1 MKKVKV
7 IIERGDDGFSAYT
20 IDKFEDFALFGFGD
34 SVEKTIDD
42 FNIAYGE
49 LKASLDNVPEL
60 QFDFR
65 YDVASFLDYFSGMLS
80 KSGLQKITGINQKQL
95 WHYAAGRSKP
105 RPETTRQI
113 QTRLHNFADELKR
126 IHFA

>member
-7 IIERGDDGFSAYT
+7 IIERGTDGFSAYT
-20 IDKFEDFALFGFGD
+20 VDKFDNFALFGFGD

-42 FNIAYGE
+42 FKIAYDE
-49 LKASLDNVPEL
+49 IKASLDNVPEL
-60 QFDFR
+60 QFEFC

-95 WHYAAGRSKP
+95 WHYAMGRSKP
-105 RPETTRQI
+105 RPKTTLQI
-113 QTRLHNFADELKR
+113 QTKLHHFADELKR